1 MSLLPFMS
9 SITDS
14 KIYEPDLAPWEGI
27 LQLKKDVIKQI
38 PWDVASIKTFELVKR
53 LTKES
58 SLDSFMSLVTL
69 LEQRFVQMKLPR
81 EKVELIEQLLKLL
94 KQTTQ
99 STVRHIVENLLEM
112 VDAVKNGGVGVFE
125 GEKF

>member
-1 MSLLPFMS
+1 
-9 SITDS
+9 
-14 KIYEPDLAPWEGI
+14 
-27 LQLKKDVIKQI
+27 
-38 PWDVASIKTFELVKR
+38 
-53 LTKES
+53 
-58 SLDSFMSLVTL
+58 MSLVTL